1 MLGNMKHIKL
11 YEEFVNE
18 ATNDITLNDSEVDTI
33 FNEIVRLTNIAKERG
48 YVPGVVAAGN
58 IKTPSSNDSMVD
70 ASGEF
75 GENPN
80 NKKFKISNILANN
93 FEILA
98 TITSTDGKPVCYIRF
113 PYDARKK
120 SIWQKEVAMY
130 FYTGKESDFSK
141 VKRNHQTIL
150 Y

>member
-1 MLGNMKHIKL
+1 MKHIKL
-11 YEEFVNE
+11 FEQFINE
-18 ATNDITLNDSEVDTI
+18 ATNEITLNDSEVDTI

-48 YVPGVVAAGN
+48 YVPGVVAAGA

-80 NKKFKISNILANN
+80 NKKFKISNITANN
-93 FEILA
+93 FQILA
-98 TITSTDGKPVCYIRF
+98 TITSTDGKPVCYVTF
-113 PYDARKK
+113 PYDVKKK
-120 SIWQKEVAMY
+120 SIWSKEVNMR
-130 FYTGKESDFSK
+130 FYNGKESDFSK
-141 VKRNHQTIL
+141 VKRNHETIV

>member
-1 MLGNMKHIKL
+1 MKHIKL

-18 ATNDITLNDSEVDTI
+18 ATNEITLNDSEVDTI

-48 YVPGVVAAGN
+48 YVPGVVAAGA

-80 NKKFKISNILANN
+80 NKKFKISTITANN
-93 FEILA
+93 FYILA
-98 TITSTDGKPVCYIRF
+98 TITSTDGKPVCYVTF
-113 PYDARKK
+113 PYDVKKK
-120 SIWQKEVAMY
+120 SIWSKEVNMH
-130 FYTGKESDFSK
+130 FYTGNEKAFSK
-141 VKRNHQTIL
+141 VKRNHETIV

>member
-1 MLGNMKHIKL
+1 MKHIKL

-18 ATNDITLNDSEVDTI
+18 ATNEITLNDSEVDTI

-48 YVPGVVAAGN
+48 YVPGVVAAGA

-80 NKKFKISNILANN
+80 NKKFKISNITANN
-93 FEILA
+93 FQILA
-98 TITSTDGKPVCYIRF
+98 TITSTDGKLVCYITF
-113 PYDARKK
+113 PYDVKKK
-120 SIWQKEVAMY
+120 SIWSKEVNMR
-130 FYTGKESDFSK
+130 FYNGKESDFSK
-141 VKRNHQTIL
+141 VKRNHETIV